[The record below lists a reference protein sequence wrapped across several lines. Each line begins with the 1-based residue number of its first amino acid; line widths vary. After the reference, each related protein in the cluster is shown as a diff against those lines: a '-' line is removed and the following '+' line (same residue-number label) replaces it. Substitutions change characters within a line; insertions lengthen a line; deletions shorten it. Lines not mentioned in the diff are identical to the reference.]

1 MKVIM
6 CLTDKIEEEL
16 HDADS
21 YIELAMKWRA
31 DDQDV
36 GDLFYNLSTEEMG
49 HVDKLHA
56 EVVDQIRVYKE
67 ENGDPPKGM
76 MELYDH
82 IHKKHIEEAMTIK
95 IKQKM
100 YKEGE

>member
-1 MKVIM
+1 MKIIM
-6 CLTDKIEEEL
+6 CLTDKIQEEL
-16 HDADS
+16 EDADA

-31 DDQDV
+31 EDRDV
-36 GDLFYNLSTEEMG
+36 GDLFYDLSTEEMG
-49 HVDKLHA
+49 HVNKLHN
-56 EVVDQIRVYKE
+56 EVADQIRVYKE

-82 IHKKHIEEAMTIK
+82 MHKQHMEKAMTIK

-100 YKEGE
+100 YKEEE